1 MKTILALILLAT
13 IAHSAVVE
21 DDALDLV
28 LESINIEVDWA
39 KLVACIK
46 AAHPVVK
53 DIIDLVKIIKAKN
66 YDEAIAI
73 VQRLLGEGNQLIK
86 SCKGAIHK
94 KNKVNLGTNW
104 EKLLQCIM
112 AAAKQY
118 PQIKELIEAIKNKD
132 YAAAMIILITISG
145 EAKKIIKQCK
155 A

>member
-1 MKTILALILLAT
+1 M
-13 IAHSAVVE
+13 
-21 DDALDLV
+21 
-28 LESINIEVDWA
+28 
-39 KLVACIK
+39 
-46 AAHPVVK
+46 VK
-53 DIIDLVKIIKAKN
+53 NIIDLVKIIKAKN